1 MTATLQRLLAA
12 ACFTGML
19 AVLAHAQDTPLSQ
32 HRTKI
37 RIRGVQSI
45 SEKQALDLLGGRLAF
60 ARSKPP
66 TQALAEDAAFMLRR
80 MLENQGFANPSI
92 TASTGPGTIFLDVAE
107 GPRLTLGSV
116 HLPDPEQKEAKRLS
130 ELFSSVS
137 RKHDQLT
144 SQQAPFRE
152 SDVGAGLD
160 IILADF
166 NSRGYWAAEAS
177 VEKRSTDPK
186 TGEVNFIIRTRP
198 GPLHQL
204 GTASFQGDTHGL
216 ADQLKATA
224 GAFRGMPAT
233 TNNINGLRAS
243 VENIFRR
250 RGFKEAGIRMG
261 VETSGSALVPVF
273 TITAGTRYRRGDLEV
288 VGLQRTRRDSV
299 MRFADGLEGE
309 YYDESEVERRIR
321 GLLSTGAFA
330 GVQVEASPRGDFLDA
345 TLTLDEGKARGVSVY
360 GGFGNY
366 DGPILGG
373 RYYDRNFGGRL
384 LNFSTG
390 AEVNTRGLLGEVK
403 LIDPWIDS
411 AGSKLGGRLF
421 ALSRDHEG
429 YDKWENGAS
438 ISYTRMLADRAP
450 FTAELGYSWVDV
462 DPDGIPSALLGD
474 TNYSHLYLRVT
485 QQLDRRDNPLT
496 PTRGWH
502 VAGSA
507 QAGVAAGS
515 SEVGYLKLEAAAS
528 WHTPVATDHR
538 LSLGLRAGS
547 ILHSSTPNSL
557 PIDLRFFLGGP
568 DSVRS
573 FPERQLGPHAP
584 SNDPLGGEAYW
595 VFNAEYV
602 HQISGPL
609 SLVVFTDAGSLSRSF
624 EKQGFDQVEIAA
636 GLGLRL
642 DLPIGPIRLE
652 YGHNLTQDINEPSG
666 TWHLAIGIAF

>member
-1 MTATLQRLLAA
+1 VTATIQHLFAA
-12 ACFTGML
+12 ACLTG
-19 AVLAHAQDTPLSQ
+19 VLAALAPAQDAPSSQ
-32 HRTKI
+32 QPTKI
-37 RIRGVQSI
+37 RIRGVKSI
-45 SEKQALDLLGGRLAF
+45 SEKQALDLLGDRLTF
-60 ARSKPP
+60 ARAKPP

-80 MLENQGFANPSI
+80 LLQNQGLADPSI
-92 TASTGPGTIFLDVAE
+92 TASIGAGTIFLDVAE
-107 GPRLTLGSV
+107 GVHLTLGSV
-116 HLPDPEQKEAKRLS
+116 FLPGPEKKEAERLS
-130 ELFSSVS
+130 KLFSSVS
-137 RKHDQLT
+137 RKHDQLA
-144 SQQAPFRE
+144 SPQAPFRE
-152 SDVGAGLD
+152 SDIGDGLD

-166 NSRGYWAAEAS
+166 HSRGYWNAEAR

-186 TGEVNFIIRTRP
+186 TGEVNFIIHTKP
-198 GPLHQL
+198 GPLHHL
-204 GTASFQGDTHGL
+204 GTAGFQGDTHGL
-216 ADQLKATA
+216 TEQLSTTAT
-224 GAFRGMPAT
+224 AFRGMPAT
-233 TNNINGLRAS
+233 TNNVNGLRAS
-243 VENIFRR
+243 VEHIFRR
-250 RGFKEAGIRMG
+250 SGFKEAGIRMS
-261 VETSGSALVPVF
+261 VEPSGSTLVPVF
-273 TITAGTRYRRGDLEV
+273 TITAGTRYRRGGLEI
-288 VGLQRTRRDSV
+288 VGLQRTRRDSIL
-299 MRFADGLEGE
+299 RFADGIEGD
-309 YYDESEVERRIR
+309 YYDTSEIDRRIR

-330 GVQVEASPRGDFLDA
+330 GVQLETTSRGDYLDA
-345 TLTLDEGKARGVSVY
+345 TLKLDEGEARGVSVY

-373 RYYDRNFGGRL
+373 RYYDRNLGGRL

-390 AEVNTRGLLGEVK
+390 AEINDRGLLGEVK
-403 LIDPWIDS
+403 LVDPWFDS
-411 AGSKLGGRLF
+411 AGTKLGARLF
-421 ALSRDHEG
+421 ALTRSHEG
-429 YDKWENGAS
+429 YSKWENGAS

-474 TNYSHLYLRVT
+474 TNYSHLYFRVT
-485 QQLDRRDNPLT
+485 QQLDRRDNPLL

-502 VAGSA
+502 VSA
-507 QAGVAAGS
+507 AAQVGVAAGS
-515 SEVGYLKLEAAAS
+515 SEVGYPKLEAAAS

-547 ILHSSTPNSL
+547 IMHSSTVNNL
-557 PIDLRFFLGGP
+557 PIDLRYFLGGP

-609 SLVVFTDAGSLSRSF
+609 SFVVFADAGGLSRNL
-624 EKQGFDQVEIAA
+624 EKQGFDSVEIAA